1 MRSKSLLPEE
11 RCPCVTFNH
20 KSKEMRIV
28 LQRVKEA
35 SVAVDGKVIAS
46 IGKGFLLL
54 VGVSRDD
61 TERIAEPMARK
72 ISSLRVFEDSEGKMN
87 LDIRETEGEVLS
99 VPQFTLLGNT
109 EKGNRPGFD
118 NAAEPEKA
126 KAIWESFN
134 SHLES
139 GGIKVSGGEF
149 AAHME
154 VSLVNDGPVTFV
166 LEKK

>member
-1 MRSKSLLPEE
+1 MK
-11 RCPCVTFNH
+11 
-20 KSKEMRIV
+20 IV

-35 SVAVDGKVIAS
+35 SVAVGGEVIAS
-46 IGKGFLLL
+46 IGRGLVLL

-61 TERIAEPMARK
+61 TIQVAEPMARK
-72 ISSLRVFEDSEGKMN
+72 ISSFRIFEDAEGKMN
-87 LDIRETEGEVLS
+87 LDIRETGGEVLS

-118 NAAEPEKA
+118 DAANPSEA

-134 SHLES
+134 EYLKSS
-139 GGIKVSGGEF
+139 GITVATGEF

-166 LEKK
+166 LDRQ